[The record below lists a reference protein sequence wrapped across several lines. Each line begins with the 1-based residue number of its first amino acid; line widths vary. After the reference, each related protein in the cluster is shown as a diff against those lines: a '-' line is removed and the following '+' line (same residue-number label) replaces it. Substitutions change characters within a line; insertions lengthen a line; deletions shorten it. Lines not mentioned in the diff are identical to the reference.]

1 MSHEVPLPVPR
12 PDGPSGL
19 EYPGVLDLLVHD
31 TRRGVVILAMF
42 ERRTWDGGDHQLW
55 QLQEKLNAYASFLL
69 DGEYAET
76 YPQFASL
83 PVVIQLRTL
92 HEPPPAALELLS
104 RAGEQLAFQEIGL
117 EVWSIAETDSPV
129 EATQSA

>member
-1 MSHEVPLPVPR
+1 MSREATSPVLH

-31 TRRGVVILAMF
+31 TRRNVVILAMY
-42 ERRTWDGGDHQLW
+42 ERRPWDGGDHQLW

-69 DGEYAET
+69 DGEYADN
-76 YPQFASL
+76 YPQLASL

-92 HEPPPAALELLS
+92 HEPSPAALELLA

-117 EVWSIAETDSPV
+117 EVWSIAETDLPA
-129 EATQSA
+129 EATKSR

>member
-1 MSHEVPLPVPR
+1 MSDPDDLPLPR

-19 EYPGVLDLLVHD
+19 EHPGVLDLLVHD
-31 TRRGVVILAMF
+31 SNRGVVILAMF
-42 ERRTWDGGDHQLW
+42 ERRPWEGGDHQVW

-76 YPQFASL
+76 CPQFAGV

-92 HEPPPAALELLS
+92 HEPSPAALELIE
-104 RAGEQLAFQEIGL
+104 RAGEQLRFQEIGL
-117 EVWSIAETDSPV
+117 EVWSMAETPRES
-129 EATQSA
+129 